1 MTATASSSIPARRVV
16 DVDWVAERL
25 SDERVRPIEV
35 DVTPHAYREGHI
47 PGALLWNIYADLRHS
62 DYRPVTDYEFG
73 ELIAR
78 SGIDSETTVVFYG
91 YGAHLGYWLLESRGY
106 AHVLLLDGLREQW
119 AASGRPLSRQTHEPS
134 PAALVSIERDP
145 RREASR
151 ADVLAMIDRPGHL
164 ILDVR
169 SQAEYE
175 GVNFWPSGTAEPV
188 GRPGHIPGSVH
199 VPIESLRTPD
209 SGFRD
214 AGEMRQTLAGAG
226 VGPDQRIVTYC
237 TVGNRAAQA
246 WFALS
251 HLLDYPD
258 TAVYAGS
265 WAEWGFR
272 RDSPIES

>member
-1 MTATASSSIPARRVV
+1 MAATASSSTSARPVV

-25 SDERVRPIEV
+25 SDERVRLIEV
-35 DVTPHAYREGHI
+35 DVAPAAYREGHI

-62 DYRPVTDYEFG
+62 DYRPVTDQEVR

-78 SGIDSETTVVFYG
+78 SGIDRETTAVFYG

-106 AHVLLLDGLREQW
+106 RRVLLLDGPREQW
-119 AASGRPLSRQTHEPS
+119 AASGRSWSQETHEPG
-134 PAALVSIERDP
+134 PAAPASIGRD
-145 RREASR
+145 RRWEASR
-151 ADVLAMIDRPGHL
+151 ADVLAMIGRPGHV

-169 SQAEYE
+169 SEAEYE

-188 GRPGHIPGSVH
+188 GRPGRIPGSVH
-199 VPIESLRTPD
+199 VPIESFRTAEG
-209 SGFRD
+209 GFRN
-214 AGEMRQTLAGAG
+214 AGEVRQTLVAAG
-226 VGPDQRIVTYC
+226 VMPEQRIVTYC

-251 HLLDYPD
+251 HRLDYPD

-265 WAEWGFR
+265 WAEWGFLQ
-272 RDSPIES
+272 DSPIE